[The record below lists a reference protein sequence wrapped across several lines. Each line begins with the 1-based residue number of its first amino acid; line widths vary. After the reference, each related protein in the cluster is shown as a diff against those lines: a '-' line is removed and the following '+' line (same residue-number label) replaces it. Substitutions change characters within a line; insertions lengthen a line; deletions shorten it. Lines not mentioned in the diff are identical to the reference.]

1 MGPSVLWWDTDW
13 RGRTRPFNRDFP
25 ACERNPDQAGVRR
38 RAYISAMDPVDKA
51 LWFIESHF
59 AQELSLDD
67 IAAIAGVSRFQLV
80 RAFGYATGTS
90 VMRYVRARRLTEAA
104 RALAG
109 GAPDIL
115 AVALDAGYGSH
126 EAFTRAFRDQFGV
139 TPEAVR
145 ADRSLA
151 NLQPM
156 EPIRMTETPTA
167 TLAPPRFETT
177 PALLIAGLGE
187 RFSHESIA
195 GIPAL
200 WQRFNTEIDH
210 VPGKIGQV
218 AYGVCFNTDDAGT
231 FDYIAGVQVRDYAE
245 LPKDYARVRIQPQRY
260 AVFTHR
266 EHISTIRST
275 VTTIWSKWLPTS
287 GFQAADAPF
296 FERYGPEFD
305 GRTGL
310 GGFEIW
316 LAIK

>member
-1 MGPSVLWWDTDW
+1 MNS
-13 RGRTRPFNRDFP
+13 
-25 ACERNPDQAGVRR
+25 
-38 RAYISAMDPVDKA
+38 VDKA

-59 AQELSLDD
+59 AEDICLDD

-80 RAFGYATGTS
+80 RAFDYATGTS
-90 VMRYVRARRLTEAA
+90 VMRYVRGRRLTEAA

-126 EAFTRAFRDQFGV
+126 EAFTRAFRDQFGT
-139 TPEAVR
+139 TPEALR
-145 ADRSLA
+145 ADGTLA
-151 NLQPM
+151 TI
-156 EPIRMTETPTA
+156 EPIEAILMTETPTA
-167 TLAPPRFETT
+167 KLEPPRFENT
-177 PALLIAGLGE
+177 PALLIAGLGD
-187 RFSHESIA
+187 RFGHDSAA

-200 WQRFNTEIDH
+200 WQRFNAEVDH
-210 VPGKIGQV
+210 MPGKISEV
-218 AYGVCFNTDDAGT
+218 AYGVCFNTDDSGN
-231 FDYIAGVQVRDYAE
+231 FDYIAGVQVRDFSDV
-245 LPKDYARVRIQPQRY
+245 PKEFARVRIAPHRY

-266 EHISTIRST
+266 DHISTIRTT
-275 VTTIWSKWLPTS
+275 VTTIWSKWLPAS

-316 LAIK
+316 LAVK

>member
-1 MGPSVLWWDTDW
+1 M
-13 RGRTRPFNRDFP
+13 N
-25 ACERNPDQAGVRR
+25 
-38 RAYISAMDPVDKA
+38 PVDKA

-115 AVALDAGYGSH
+115 TVALDAGYGSH
-126 EAFTRAFRDQFGV
+126 EAFTRAFRDQFGT

-145 ADRSLA
+145 ADGSLA
-151 NLQPM
+151 NVQPM
-156 EPIRMTETPTA
+156 EAILMTETPTA
-167 TLAPPRFETT
+167 TLAPPRFET
-177 PALLIAGLGE
+177 PPPLLIAGLGD
-187 RFSHESIA
+187 RFSHEGGA

-200 WQRFNTEIDH
+200 WQRFNTEAKH
-210 VPGKIGQV
+210 MPGKVSDVG
-218 AYGVCFNTDDAGT
+218 YGVCFNTDDAGN
-231 FDYIAGVQVRDYAE
+231 FDYIAGVQVRDFSE
-245 LPKDYARVRIQPQRY
+245 VPKEYARVRIPSQRY

-275 VTTIWSKWLPTS
+275 VTTIWSRWLPAS

-305 GRTGL
+305 SRTGL